1 MSSLSRTLIPA
12 LLIAL
17 AGCAVTADPQEGTPV
32 TRASDALLGSQ
43 HWRLADAH
51 SADGR
56 RIDALFPDARRPLT
70 LDFANGRL
78 RVSGG
83 CNGASAP
90 YRLDDSGQLALG
102 ELASTMKACAEP
114 LMQADR
120 ALHALLSGNPVRLTV
135 QPGEPPALVLESP
148 DGSRSSWTG
157 EPTAETRYGTAGELV
172 FLEVAPVKVDC
183 NHPLVP
189 GHQCLQV
196 REVHYDDAGLRQPG
210 TGEWQPLYARIEGF
224 EFVEGERKILR
235 VRHFVDGAAPADAP
249 VVAYVLDMVV
259 ESERVAPA
267 D

>member
-1 MSSLSRTLIPA
+1 
-12 LLIAL
+12 
-17 AGCAVTADPQEGTPV
+17 
-32 TRASDALLGSQ
+32 
-43 HWRLADAH
+43 
-51 SADGR
+51 
-56 RIDALFPDARRPLT
+56 
-70 LDFANGRL
+70 
-78 RVSGG
+78 
-83 CNGASAP
+83 
-90 YRLDDSGQLALG
+90 
-102 ELASTMKACAEP
+102 
-114 LMQADR
+114 QADR

-249 VVAYVLDMVV
+249 AVAYVLDMVV

-267 D
+267 DGPAGTPSPRRRAELARRQVLVQRVLPVHLRLGQDVAVHRAQQVAAGEARREAGQVRVQREQ